1 MPAASTASLETKSIS
16 FLSRVVILYAT
27 AFYLGVWAPNLL
39 AQEGFPHITVTR
51 TQTPPQIDGSIDDP
65 VWEQAEVVS
74 AFTQRD
80 PIEGGPASERTEVR
94 LLFDDQQLYVA
105 FRNLDSAPEKIVA
118 NQMRRDAN
126 LSENDNVSLILDP
139 YNDRRGGFFFSTNAL
154 GAQRDALLANE
165 GRSRN
170 DAWNCVWTVRARR
183 DSLGWTAEMA
193 IPFNQLRYAEQ
204 QETVWGINIGRTIRR
219 KNEEVYLLPPPR
231 EYGFGGSYRT
241 SRLATLHGLG
251 ALSATTPF
259 EIVPYVQAASE
270 RDFAALDTDLSN
282 QVNAGFDIKY
292 GLTPSLTSDF
302 SYNTDFGQVESD
314 QEQVNLTRFS
324 LFFPEKRDF
333 FLEGADIFDFGER
346 VSRRGGSISP
356 ATLLF
361 YSRRIGIQDGH
372 DLPVLLGSKI
382 TGRVGAYE
390 IGALHMT
397 TEAATFIEEEEE
409 ERFLTLDGDLLD
421 DEDPLLAS
429 AQIVDTLDVDVIDTL
444 NVERANFSVFR
455 MRRDIFGRSN
465 IGFIALNRDPGEE
478 SNYNRAFGAD
488 INLSLLNAALNVRS
502 FLAKTSSPDL
512 TGDDMAGLLA
522 IEHRAGNRET
532 SFSYLDVQEN
542 FNPEIGFVPREDSR
556 RFKGNFRYRPR
567 PATSWIRMFSLG
579 PQMTYLMDQSGT
591 LQTRD
596 IEFSIFTNLEIGDWI
611 GLRVRDRFESLD
623 EPFDIH
629 EDIEVPA
636 GKYRFTNM
644 SLNIFANGARR
655 VSGGGSIETGQF
667 FNGKR
672 QRLSTELNLKVS
684 GRLSL
689 ESNYELNRVNLPAGN
704 FTTNR
709 LSNRFLYSFTP
720 DFFVRGLVQWNSKDE
735 IVGGN
740 FLLNY
745 QYRPGSD
752 LFIVYNQAWDTGGGL
767 KQRSRSLQFK
777 LAHFWNR

>member
-1 MPAASTASLETKSIS
+1 MWSLSAGVPNSLTAQLLTPDIAA
-16 FLSRVVILYAT
+16 
-27 AFYLGVWAPNLL
+27 
-39 AQEGFPHITVTR
+39 
-51 TQTPPQIDGSIDDP
+51 TQLQGTPPKIDGALDDLA
-65 VWEQAEVVS
+65 WEQAAVVS
-74 AFTQRD
+74 DFYQRE
-80 PIEGGPASERTEVR
+80 PLEGDPASERTEVR
-94 LLFDDQQLYVA
+94 LLFDDRQLYVA
-105 FRNLDSAPEKIVA
+105 FRNFDSAPEKIVA
-118 NQMRRDAN
+118 NYMRRDAN
-126 LSENDNVSLILDP
+126 LSENDNVVLILDT
-139 YNDRRGGFFFSTNAL
+139 YNDRRGGFFFSTNPL
-154 GAQRDALLANE
+154 GAQLDALLSNE

-170 DAWNCVWTVRARR
+170 EAWDCVWTVRARR
-183 DSLGWTAEMA
+183 DSIGWTAEMA

-204 QETVWGINIGRTIRR
+204 QEAVWGINIGRAIRR

-241 SRLATLHGLG
+241 SQLATLHGLG
-251 ALSATTPF
+251 ALRATTPF
-259 EIVPYVQAASE
+259 EIVPYIQAASK
-270 RDFAALDTDLSN
+270 RDFAALDTDLNN

-324 LFFPEKRDF
+324 LFFPEKRGF

-346 VSRRGGSISP
+346 VSRRGGSINP

-372 DLPVLLGSKI
+372 DLPVLLGSKV

-397 TEAATFIEEEEE
+397 TEAATFIDEDEQ
-409 ERFLTLDGDLLD
+409 ERFLTIDGALLD
-421 DEDPLLAS
+421 DEDPLLTS
-429 AQIVDTLDVDVIDTL
+429 SQIIDTLDVDIVDTLDVKRT
-444 NVERANFSVFR
+444 NFSVFR
-455 MRRDIFGRSN
+455 LRRDIFGRSN

-478 SNYNRAFGAD
+478 GDYNRAVGAD
-488 INLSLLNAALNVRS
+488 INLSLLDAALNVRS
-502 FLAKTSSPDL
+502 FLAKTWSPDL
-512 TGDDMAGLLA
+512 TGEDMAGLLA
-522 IEHRAGNRET
+522 IEHRAGYRET
-532 SFSYLDVQEN
+532 SVSYLDVEEN
-542 FNPEIGFVPREDSR
+542 FNPEIGFVPRENSR
-556 RFKGNFRYRPR
+556 QFKGRFRYQPR
-567 PATSWIRMFSLG
+567 PATAWIRMFSFG
-579 PQMTYLMDQSGT
+579 PQMSYLLDQGGE

-596 IEFSIFTNLEIGDWI
+596 LEFSFFTNLEIGDWI
-611 GLRVRDRFESLD
+611 GLRVRDRFEYLD

-636 GKYRFTNM
+636 GKYRFANIG
-644 SLNIFANGARR
+644 LNIFASGARR
-655 VSGGGSIETGQF
+655 ISGGGSVETGQF

-672 QRLSTELNLKVS
+672 HRFSAELNLKVN
-684 GRLSL
+684 GQLSI
-689 ESNYELNRVNLPAGN
+689 ESNYELNRINLPAGN

-720 DFFVRGLVQWNSKDE
+720 AFYVRGLVQWNSKDE

-752 LFIVYNQAWDTGGGL
+752 LFLVYNQAWDTEGGL
-767 KQRSRSLQFK
+767 EQRSRSLQFK